1 MVHISL
7 LMMLKNEHARL
18 PVTLKSVADHID
30 SLIIFDTGSTD
41 DTIDILRKFS
51 KEQLIP
57 LHLKEGEFVDF
68 STSRNVSLDFA
79 DEVAKE
85 IESDFLLLMDCNDE
99 LRGGK
104 QLRRFCE
111 EQLKTKETAWLVNQE
126 WFSGVYNK
134 YYNLRLIKPNHTWR
148 YCGVVH
154 EYLQKQNQKDIYVN
168 HKIPPPVCL
177 FQDRTS
183 DDDKTGRR
191 FTRDRELLL
200 VEYEKN
206 PEDARTVFYLAQTCS
221 CLGLNAEAYKYYE
234 IRSKMP
240 GFQEENFH
248 CWLRMGDIAR
258 THAKINE
265 EHPENRIHLEKDTED
280 ITLLRNF
287 TWEIALGNYM
297 KAFEHTPR
305 AEPAVAIANY
315 YRDKEKWLLSYH
327 FARIACELGFPHDA
341 ILFIDNHVYD
351 YVRYH
356 VMGIVAYYCGRFKE
370 GYEACQHV
378 IKVSN
383 QEIDKNN
390 LKFYEDILFPQKKLK
405 KMQKIGGRRQKRR

>member
-1 MVHISL
+1 MAHISL

-18 PVTLKSVADHID
+18 HVTLNSVVGVVN

-41 DTIDILRKFS
+41 NTIDILREFS
-51 KEQLIP
+51 KKHNIP

-79 DEVAKE
+79 DEVASE
-85 IESDFLLLMDCNDE
+85 INSNFLLLMDCNDE

-104 QLRRFCE
+104 ELRRFCDQ
-111 EQLKTKETAWLVNQE
+111 QLKTKETEWLVNQE

-168 HKIPPPVCL
+168 HKVPLPVCL

-183 DDDKTGRR
+183 DDDKTGHR

-200 VEYEKN
+200 LEYEKN

-221 CLGLNAEAYKYYE
+221 CLQLNAEAYKYYE

-248 CWLRMGDIAR
+248 CWLRMGDIAKS
-258 THAKINE
+258 HAIINE
-265 EHPENRIHLEKDTED
+265 KHPENRIPLEGDTEEVA
-280 ITLLRNF
+280 LLRTF

-327 FARIACELGFPHDA
+327 FARMACELDFPKDA
-341 ILFIDNHVYD
+341 ILFIDNHTYD
-351 YVRYH
+351 YMRFH

-370 GYEACQHV
+370 GYAACQQA
-378 IKVSN
+378 IKVAN

-390 LKFYEDILFPQKKLK
+390 LKFYENVLFPQKKLK
-405 KMQKIGGRRQKRR
+405 KMQKIGGRRFNRR